1 MSDLVSG
8 KASPFAIGIIAG
20 DFPCCCCFKSRC
32 YLQSRETQSAAQLW
46 RLRTVTWGIFITRK
60 YWQINDEEGEEI
72 PMMFNWSTVTE
83 MINGGVC
90 FSEDA

>member
-1 MSDLVSG
+1 M
-8 KASPFAIGIIAG
+8 
-20 DFPCCCCFKSRC
+20 
-32 YLQSRETQSAAQLW
+32 QSRETQSAAQLW